1 MVEDSDV
8 DAATDS
14 PLSRRDLLRH
24 MVARV
29 AGVLS
34 EGRRRPGTLEVPYIP
49 YTVRPEE
56 EEGT

>member
-1 MVEDSDV
+1 M
-8 DAATDS
+8 DAPGGEENVS
-14 PLSRRDLLRH
+14 ERVSRRDLLRH
-24 MVARV
+24 MVTRV

-49 YTVRPEE
+49 YTVRPKE